1 MFDVQL
7 GNVFFFGGGKWGT
20 NEHLAQ
26 MTSFSAISRRYQ
38 LGMTISAKI
47 RKKHRRI
54 FLSMFDV
61 QLGNVFFFGGGGVGN

>member
-7 GNVFFFGGGKWGT
+7 GNVFFFGGGEWGT

-26 MTSFSAISRRYQ
+26 MTFFSVISRRYQ

-47 RKKHRRI
+47 RK
-54 FLSMFDV
+54 
-61 QLGNVFFFGGGGVGN
+61 